1 MSNVECVFNGFYKGL
16 QVLKILQGDATCEI
30 CFTRCL
36 QGKVRTEHIVYWRYR
51 FTGGETESKDIT
63 KCILAIFR

>member
-16 QVLKILQGDATCEI
+16 HVLKIRKGLKHVKYAQQGVCM
-30 CFTRCL
+30 
-36 QGKVRTEHIVYWRYR
+36 GKVKSEDIVYWRYR
-51 FTGGETESKDIT
+51 FTGRETDIT